1 MNRQRINAILTGYSL
16 ILMAV
21 VAGFSIGYAFP
32 KFFDVNQLEITQSNL
47 SGNLQLYLSMLIG
60 IVLIIILDIL
70 VSWTIYQFFKNDNK
84 KVAIMSFILRIIY
97 AAIFGV
103 ATYFLFANLG
113 PVNNNELLNS
123 NFNSFKTVWS
133 SGLIVFGLHLLTLG
147 ILMKVHGNIPKVL
160 WILTLI
166 AGISYVVVHILK
178 LMLPQLSEFT
188 EKLNN
193 ILALPMALGELGLAI
208 WLIIKGGKTKSGA
221 GGSDNTQ
228 NLGQPALLII

>member
-1 MNRQRINAILTGYSL
+1 MTGYSL

-32 KFFDVNQLEITQSNL
+32 KFFDVNQLEITHSNL

-70 VSWTIYQFFKNDNK
+70 ISWTIYQFFKNDNK
-84 KVAIMSFILRIIY
+84 KVALMSFILRIIY

-113 PVNNNELLNS
+113 QGNNNELLNS
-123 NFNSFKTVWS
+123 NFNSFETVWTL
-133 SGLIVFGLHLLTLG
+133 GLIVFGLHLLAVG
-147 ILMKVHGNIPKVL
+147 ILMKFHRNIPKAL

-166 AGISYVVVHILK
+166 AGIFYVVVHILK

-188 EKLNN
+188 ETLNN

-208 WLIIKGGKTKSGA
+208 WLIIKGGKPKSITNA
-221 GGSDNTQ
+221 
-228 NLGQPALLII
+228 

>member
-1 MNRQRINAILTGYSL
+1 MNRQRINAIMTGYSL

-32 KFFDVNQLEITQSNL
+32 KFFDVNQLEITHSNL

-70 VSWTIYQFFKNDNK
+70 LSWTIYQFFKNDNK
-84 KVAIMSFILRIIY
+84 KIAIISFILRIIY

-103 ATYFLFANLG
+103 ATYFLIANLG
-113 PVNNNELLNS
+113 HEGNNELLNS
-123 NFNSFKTVWS
+123 NFYSFETVWTL
-133 SGLIVFGLHLLTLG
+133 GLIVFGLHLFAVGT
-147 ILMKVHGNIPKVL
+147 LMKVHRNIPKVL

-178 LMLPQLSEFT
+178 SMLPQLSEFT
-188 EKLNN
+188 ETLNN
-193 ILALPMALGELGLAI
+193 VLALPMALGELGLAI
-208 WLIIKGGKTKSGA
+208 WLIIKGGKPKSIK
-221 GGSDNTQ
+221 NV
-228 NLGQPALLII
+228 

>member
-1 MNRQRINAILTGYSL
+1 MNRQRINAIMTGYSL

-32 KFFDVNQLEITQSNL
+32 KFFDVNQLEITHSNL

-113 PVNNNELLNS
+113 QGNNNELLNS
-123 NFNSFKTVWS
+123 T
-133 SGLIVFGLHLLTLG
+133 
-147 ILMKVHGNIPKVL
+147 
-160 WILTLI
+160 
-166 AGISYVVVHILK
+166 
-178 LMLPQLSEFT
+178 
-188 EKLNN
+188 
-193 ILALPMALGELGLAI
+193 
-208 WLIIKGGKTKSGA
+208 
-221 GGSDNTQ
+221 
-228 NLGQPALLII
+228 

>member
-1 MNRQRINAILTGYSL
+1 MNKQRINAIMTGYSL

-32 KFFDVNQLEITQSNL
+32 KFFDVNQLEITHSNL

-103 ATYFLFANLG
+103 ASYFLFANLG
-113 PVNNNELLNS
+113 QGNNNELLNS
-123 NFNSFKTVWS
+123 NFNSFKTVWTL
-133 SGLIVFGLHLLTLG
+133 GLIVFGLHLLAVG
-147 ILMKVHGNIPKVL
+147 ILMKVHRNIPKVL

-188 EKLNN
+188 ETLNN

-208 WLIIKGGKTKSGA
+208 WLIIKGGKPKSITNA
-221 GGSDNTQ
+221 
-228 NLGQPALLII
+228 

>member
-1 MNRQRINAILTGYSL
+1 MNRQRINAIMTGYSL

-32 KFFDVNQLEITQSNL
+32 KFFDVNQLEITLSNL

-60 IVLIIILDIL
+60 IVLVIILDIL

-103 ATYFLFANLG
+103 ATYFLVVNLG
-113 PVNNNELLNS
+113 QGNNNELLNS
-123 NFNSFKTVWS
+123 NFNSFETVWTL
-133 SGLIVFGLHLLTLG
+133 GLIVFGLHLLAVG
-147 ILMKVHGNIPKVL
+147 ILMKVHRNIPKVL

-178 LMLPQLSEFT
+178 SMLPQLSEFT
-188 EKLNN
+188 ETLNN
-193 ILALPMALGELGLAI
+193 VLALPMALGELGLAI
-208 WLIIKGGKTKSGA
+208 WLIIKGGKPKSIKNA
-221 GGSDNTQ
+221 
-228 NLGQPALLII
+228 

>member
-1 MNRQRINAILTGYSL
+1 MNRQRLTAIMTGYSL

-21 VAGFSIGYAFP
+21 IAGFSIGYAFP
-32 KFFDVNQLEITQSNL
+32 KFYDDNQLEITHNNV

-84 KVAIMSFILRIIY
+84 KIAIISFYLRIIY

-113 PVNNNELLNS
+113 QLSNNELLNN
-123 NFNSFKTVWS
+123 NFNSYETIWTL
-133 SGLIVFGLHLLTLG
+133 GLIVFGFHLLAVG
-147 ILMKVHGNIPKVL
+147 ILMKIHRNIPKVL
-160 WILTLI
+160 WILTII

-178 LMLPQLSEFT
+178 LLLPQLSEFT
-188 EKLNN
+188 TTLSTV
-193 ILALPMALGELGLAI
+193 LTLPMALGELGLAI
-208 WLIIKGGKTKSGA
+208 WLIIKGGKPKSLK
-221 GGSDNTQ
+221 TQ
-228 NLGQPALLII
+228 SRPLRANK